1 MSQALI
7 ADVNADNFQQVVIEN
22 SHQIPVLVD
31 FWAPWCGPCKS
42 VMPILEKLAEEYAGL
57 FLLAKINIDDNADLA
72 DQYAVRSVPS
82 FKLFKQGQVVSE
94 LTGGQTESAFRELLD
109 AQIERPSDALR
120 AQAQQAFSAGQMDQA
135 LALLAQAAELD
146 PLNHKVHLDLVQMYL
161 QTGHLDKATNL
172 FNKLPDEAK
181 NSAEGKPMSVMLSF
195 AEIMQTADDVH
206 TLQKKLAENPNDAAS
221 LYGLASI
228 LVMHREFEKAIQT
241 LLKLFSVDRHY
252 AEGGAQKGLI
262 KLFDMLADQAPE
274 LVKAYRRKLQSLL
287 Y

>member
-42 VMPILEKLAEEYAGL
+42 VMPILEKLAEDYAGL
-57 FLLAKINIDDNADLA
+57 FLLAKVNIDDNADLA

-120 AQAQQAFSAGQMDQA
+120 AQAQQAFLAGQMDQA
-135 LALLAQAAELD
+135 LELLSEAAQLD

-181 NSAEGKPMSVMLSF
+181 NSAEGKPMSATLSF
-195 AEIMQTADDVH
+195 AEIMQNSDDIH
-206 TLQKKLAENPNDAAS
+206 TLQKKLGENPNDCAS

-228 LVMHREFEKAIQT
+228 LVIHGEYEKAMLT
-241 LLKLFSVDRHY
+241 LLKLFSLDKNF

-262 KLFDMLADQAPE
+262 KLFDMLADQAPD